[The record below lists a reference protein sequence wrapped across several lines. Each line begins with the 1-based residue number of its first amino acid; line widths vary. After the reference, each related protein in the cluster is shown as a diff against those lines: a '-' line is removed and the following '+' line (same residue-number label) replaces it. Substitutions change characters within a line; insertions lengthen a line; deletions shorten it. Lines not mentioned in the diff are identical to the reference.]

1 MRETNDPG
9 ASPCSGELT
18 AVVWLRGGA
27 EPRTGSQYGK
37 SQAASLGPS
46 LNPAFLTKYGYPE
59 RSPEARKDR
68 ALNDRHS
75 ISIAVLS
82 QDQDDVALING
93 TLRDGGHVAHC
104 HWIDRPSKLDD
115 TLAADQV
122 ELIIVNCDRYPEG
135 IRQIIKQK
143 DRFNPEVPVIALRKD
158 ADENTIQEA
167 MRDGACDLVSIGLR
181 NRLQSVVTREL
192 RALRAERAL
201 NSTIASASEYKR
213 QIRDYMQSST
223 AAIALAHE
231 GIVIEANDAWLR
243 LFKFATVDEV
253 KGLPLMDSFDSQ
265 SHAALKGALNAAIN
279 GKWAKDEKLS
289 VKPHLDVGPRGD
301 LELEFQRMDFD
312 SVPCVH
318 VRIAPQDD
326 SNKEPTALVHD
337 ALKRD
342 PTTLFYHRA
351 QFIERLG
358 KRLKRKPKSGLH
370 VLAYVKIDK
379 FAEVQKKIGIL
390 ESEQVLAQFAE
401 EMRKRMHPRDVAG
414 RFEGTS
420 LMVLLE
426 RGNARDGQ
434 VWGRQLAKHISKTTF
449 DVGEKSAQITCTV
462 GVCAVT
468 DVFSNLEE
476 LVAATIDAYELGKA
490 AGGNACFLNE
500 SAHEDTR
507 QKEFDAI
514 WVKRLKSALIDDRFM
529 LAQLPIAG
537 LRRDS
542 IEMYDLLVR
551 MVDEQGS
558 PVLPSE
564 FIPAAERNNLM
575 KNVDRWMIKAAIDFC
590 EQSSADRV
598 FVRLSRQSIIDS
610 STIGWIQRE
619 FDERKFDCSR
629 LVTQLPER
637 DAARHI
643 KQTRNIVNKLKKLG
657 VGFAL
662 EHYGIE
668 QERFQI
674 LDILKPDY
682 IKVDGELMHTLMTD
696 TSMQKAVQRIVA
708 AAAKRNIKSIAE
720 RVENANA
727 MAVLFQLGLDYMQG
741 HYVHEPEVVLQ
752 DKTDSVRKRT
762 LEELAAANTG

>member
-1 MRETNDPG
+1 M
-9 ASPCSGELT
+9 
-18 AVVWLRGGA
+18 
-27 EPRTGSQYGK
+27 
-37 SQAASLGPS
+37 
-46 LNPAFLTKYGYPE
+46 
-59 RSPEARKDR
+59 
-68 ALNDRHS
+68 NDRHS

-82 QDQDDVALING
+82 QNQDDVALING
-93 TLRDGGHVAHC
+93 TLRDGGHAAHC
-104 HWIDRPSKLDD
+104 HWIDRPGKLDD
-115 TLAADQV
+115 TLAVDQV

-135 IRQIIKQK
+135 IRRVIKQK
-143 DRFNPEVPVIALRKD
+143 DRFNPEVPVIALRKE
-158 ADENTIQEA
+158 ADENSIQEA
-167 MRDGACDLVSIGLR
+167 MRDGACDLVSIGLK

-231 GIVIEANDAWLR
+231 GIVIEANDAWLK
-243 LFKFATVDEV
+243 LFKYAGAGEV

-265 SHAALKGALNAAIN
+265 NHAALKGAVNAASK
-279 GKWAKDEKLS
+279 GKWPRDEKLR
-289 VKPHLDVGPRGD
+289 VKPHLDIGHRSE

-318 VRIAPQDD
+318 VRIAPPDLSKQ
-326 SNKEPTALVHD
+326 EPTALVHD

-351 QFIERLG
+351 QLIERLG
-358 KRLKRKPKSGLH
+358 KRLQRKPKSGLH

-379 FAEVQKKIGIL
+379 FAEVQKKIGII
-390 ESEQVLAQFAE
+390 ESEEVLAQFAE
-401 EMRKRMHPRDVAG
+401 EMRKRMHPRDLAG

-420 LMVLLE
+420 LMVLME
-426 RGNARDGQ
+426 RGNTRDGQ
-434 VWGRQLAKHISKTTF
+434 GWGRQLAKHISNTTF

-462 GVCAVT
+462 GVCAVS

-476 LVAATIDAYELGKA
+476 LVTATVDAYRLGKA
-490 AGGNACFLNE
+490 AGGNTCFLNE
-500 SAHEDTR
+500 SAHEDTK

-514 WVKRLKSALIDDRFM
+514 WVKRLKAALMDDRFM

-564 FIPAAERNNLM
+564 FIPAAERSNMM
-575 KNVDRWMIKAAIDFC
+575 KNIDRWMIKAAIDFC
-590 EQSSADRV
+590 EHSNVDRV
-598 FVRLSRQSIIDS
+598 FVRLSRQSIVDK
-610 STIGWIQRE
+610 STIGWMQRE

-643 KQTRNIVNKLKKLG
+643 KQTRDTVAKLKKLG

-662 EHYGIE
+662 EHYGID

-682 IKVDGELMHTLMTD
+682 IKIDGELMHTLMTD
-696 TSMQKAVQRIVA
+696 TDMQNAVQRIVA
-708 AAAKRNIKSIAE
+708 AAAERDIKSIAE

-752 DKTDSVRKRT
+752 DKTDSVKKRT
-762 LEELAAANTG
+762 LEELAAANAG